1 MLHCLQVAHRLEAV
15 MGCDRVVV
23 MEQGSIVEEGDPQEL
38 LQQPHSHF
46 AALQRA
52 QGGSGKGS

>member
-1 MLHCLQVAHRLEAV
+1 

-23 MEQGSIVEEGDPQEL
+23 MEQGSIVEQGDPQEL
-38 LQQPHSHF
+38 VGQPHTRF

-52 QGGSGKGS
+52 QRGGGK